1 MTTYRREMSDV
12 GIAVRRED
20 PPMRQFMADR
30 SPIATV
36 AAPFRRD
43 REVDASTPAITPV
56 PPAAAAG
63 GATDVILVK
72 TGFKQVATRIR
83 EIVYVE
89 AARNYCRLH
98 LENGQVLKSRVPI
111 DRLAQHLGAGKF
123 LRIHRGTIVNI
134 DRIRTVNSLLGG
146 RLLLTLADGSKI
158 AVARDRRRAVL
169 AEIGVTPEPRA
180 RVPLD

>member
-12 GIAVRRED
+12 GLAVRRED
-20 PPMRQFMADR
+20 PPMRHLMADR
-30 SPIATV
+30 SPV
-36 AAPFRRD
+36 ASVGALFRHD
-43 REVDASTPAITPV
+43 REVNASTPAITPV
-56 PPAAAAG
+56 PPTAATG

-111 DRLAQHLGAGKF
+111 DRLAQHLGPGKF
-123 LRIHRGTIVNI
+123 LRIHRGTIVNV
-134 DRIRTVNSLLGG
+134 DRIRTVTSLLGG

-169 AEIGVTPEPRA
+169 AEIGITPEPRSRA
-180 RVPLD
+180 QLD

>member
-12 GIAVRRED
+12 GIVVRRED
-20 PPMRQFMADR
+20 PPMRHFMADR
-30 SPIATV
+30 SPVASV

-56 PPAAAAG
+56 PPTAANG

-72 TGFKQVATRIR
+72 TGFTQVATRIR

-89 AARNYCRLH
+89 AARNYCLLH
-98 LENGQVLKSRVPI
+98 LENGQVLTSRVPI
-111 DRLAQHLGAGKF
+111 DRLAQHLGVGRF
-123 LRIHRGTIVNI
+123 LRIPRGTIVNVE
-134 DRIRTVNSLLGG
+134 RIRTVTALLGG
-146 RLLLTLADGSKI
+146 RLLLTLTDGAKI

-169 AEIGVTPEPRA
+169 AEIGITPEPRA
-180 RVPLD
+180 KARLD

>member
-12 GIAVRRED
+12 GLAVRRED

-30 SPIATV
+30 SPVATV
-36 AAPFRRD
+36 APPFRRD

-56 PPAAAAG
+56 PPTAAAG

-72 TGFKQVATRIR
+72 TAFKQVATRIR
-83 EIVYVE
+83 EIIYVE

-123 LRIHRGTIVNI
+123 LRIHRGTIVNV

-146 RLLLTLADGSKI
+146 RLLLTLTDGSKI

-169 AEIGVTPEPRA
+169 AEIGVTPEPRS
-180 RVPLD
+180 RMQLD

>member
-30 SPIATV
+30 SPVATV

-146 RLLLTLADGSKI
+146 RLLLTLTDGSKI

>member
-1 MTTYRREMSDV
+1 ML
-12 GIAVRRED
+12 
-20 PPMRQFMADR
+20 ADR
-30 SPIATV
+30 GPVGGV
-36 AAPFRRD
+36 ASPFRRE

-111 DRLAQHLGAGKF
+111 DRLTQHLGPGKF
-123 LRIHRGTIVNI
+123 LRIHRGTIVNV

-169 AEIGVTPEPRA
+169 AEIGITPEPRA
-180 RVPLD
+180 RVQLD

>member
-1 MTTYRREMSDV
+1 MQFRRE
-12 GIAVRRED
+12 
-20 PPMRQFMADR
+20 
-30 SPIATV
+30 
-36 AAPFRRD
+36 

-56 PPAAAAG
+56 PPTSAASG

-98 LENGQVLKSRVPI
+98 LENGQVLKSRIPI
-111 DRLAQHLGAGKF
+111 DRLAQHLGPGRF
-123 LRIHRGTIVNI
+123 LRIHRGSIVNI
-134 DRIRTVNSLLGG
+134 DRIRTVTTLLGG

-169 AEIGVTPEPRA
+169 AEIGITPEPRSRA
-180 RVPLD
+180 QLD